1 MAPGH
6 YFWAIFYFACL
17 CSASLANNAK
27 VNFREKEKKILDQI
41 LGAGKYDARIRPS
54 GINGTDGPAV
64 VRVNIF
70 VRSISKIDDVT
81 MEYSVQ
87 LTFREQWLDERLK
100 FNDIGG
106 RLKYLTLTEANR
118 VWMPDLFFS
127 NEKEGHFHNIIMPN
141 VYIRIFPY
149 GSVLYSIRISLTLA
163 CPMNLKLYPLDRQV
177 CSLRMASYGWT
188 TADLVFLWKEDDPVQ
203 VVKNLH
209 LPRFTLEK
217 FLTDYC
223 NSKTNTGEYS
233 CLKVDLLFK
242 REFSYYL
249 IQIYI
254 PCCMLVIVSWVSFWL
269 DQGAVPARVSLGV
282 TTLLTMATQTSGINA
297 SLPPVSYTKAIDVWT
312 GVCLTFVF
320 GALLEFALVNYASRS
335 ADRAADIQ
343 RENMKKKRR
352 EMEQV
357 SLDAASDLLD
367 TDSNATFAMKPL
379 VRHPGDPLAMEK
391 LRQCEVH
398 MQAPKRPNCC
408 RTWWSRFP
416 TRQCSRSKRI
426 DVISRIT
433 FPLVFALFNLVYWS
447 TYLFREEDED

>member
-1 MAPGH
+1 MVSVPDSNHRWPAPRP
-6 YFWAIFYFACL
+6 I
-17 CSASLANNAK
+17 ANNGVSAGWLPLQLGSVGTVVRDPEQSDHKQATLSFLSSRFEKAKAEMSMVCDDVVRCNQGK
-27 VNFREKEKKILDQI
+27 VNFREKEKQVLDQI
-41 LGAGKYDARIRPS
+41 LGPGRYDARIRPS
-54 GINGTDGPAV
+54 GVNGTDGPTI
-64 VRVNIF
+64 VRVNLF
-70 VRSISKIDDVT
+70 VRSIATISDNK

-100 FNDIGG
+100 FNDFGG
-106 RLKYLTLTEANR
+106 KIKYLTLTDANR

-127 NEKEGHFHNIIMPN
+127 NEKE
-141 VYIRIFPY
+141 
-149 GSVLYSIRISLTLA
+149 
-163 CPMNLKLYPLDRQV
+163 D
-177 CSLRMASYGWT
+177 GWT
-188 TADLVFLWKEDDPVQ
+188 TDDLVFLWKDGDPVQ

-335 ADRAADIQ
+335 DMH
-343 RENMKKKRR
+343 RENMKKQRR
-352 EMEQV
+352 QCELEH
-357 SLDAASDLLD
+357 AASLEAAADLLED
-367 TDSNATFAMKPL
+367 GGTTFAMKPL
-379 VRHPGDPLAMEK
+379 VRHPGDALALEK
-391 LRQCEVH
+391 ARQCEIH
-398 MQAPKRPNCC
+398 MQPKRENCC
-408 RTWWSRFP
+408 RTWLSKFP
-416 TRQCSRSKRI
+416 TRSKRI

-447 TYLFREEDED
+447 TYLFREEAEVE

>member
-1 MAPGH
+1 MASGH
-6 YFWAIFYFACL
+6 FFWAIFYFACL

-54 GINGTDGPAV
+54 GINGTDGPAI
-64 VRVNIF
+64 VRINLF
-70 VRSISKIDDVT
+70 VRSIMTISDIK

-100 FNDIGG
+100 FDDIGG

-188 TADLVFLWKEDDPVQ
+188 TADLVFLWKEGDPVQ

-335 ADRAADIQ
+335 DMH

-352 EMEQV
+352 EMEQA

-379 VRHPGDPLAMEK
+379 VRHPGDPLALEK

-408 RTWWSRFP
+408 RSWMSKLP

-447 TYLFREEDED
+447 TYLFREEEED

>member
-1 MAPGH
+1 MFILQAAAMWPGVLPLVVLL
-6 YFWAIFYFACL
+6 IFL
-17 CSASLANNAK
+17 VHLSRCSPGK
-27 VNFREKEKKILDQI
+27 VNYREKEKEVLDDI
-41 LGAGKYDARIRPS
+41 LGEKKYDARIRPS
-54 GINGTDGPAV
+54 GENGTDGPTIV
-64 VRVNIF
+64 SVNIF
-70 VRSISKIDDVT
+70 LRSISKIDDYK

-100 FNDIGG
+100 FNDYGG
-106 RLKYLTLTEANR
+106 RLKYLTLTESSR

-127 NEKEGHFHNIIMPN
+127 NEKEGHFHEIIMPN
-141 VYIRIFPY
+141 VYIRIFPH
-149 GSVLYSIRISLTLA
+149 GSVLYSIRISLTLS
-163 CPMNLKLYPLDRQV
+163 CPMNLKLYPLDRQT

-188 TADLVFLWKEDDPVQ
+188 TDDLVFVWKEGDPVQ

-217 FLTDYC
+217 YLTDYC

-269 DQGAVPARVSLGV
+269 DQSAVPARVSLGV

-335 ADRAADIQ
+335 DMH
-343 RENMKKKRR
+343 RENMKKKYR
-352 EMEQV
+352 ETEHSSSVDPTTELLEQDG
-357 SLDAASDLLD
+357 SA
-367 TDSNATFAMKPL
+367 NFQMKPL
-379 VRHPGDPLAMEK
+379 VRHPEDSISMDK
-391 LRQCEVH
+391 IRQCEVH
-398 MQAPKRPNCC
+398 MQTPKKNCC
-408 RTWWSRFP
+408 RSWLSKFP
-416 TRQCSRSKRI
+416 TRSKRI

-433 FPLVFALFNLVYWS
+433 FPLVFALFNLTYWS
-447 TYLFREEDED
+447 TYLFRDEAENE

>member
-1 MAPGH
+1 MWPGA
-6 YFWAIFYFACL
+6 F
-17 CSASLANNAK
+17 SLLVLLAVLLHPSRCTQGK
-27 VNFREKEKKILDQI
+27 VNFREKEKQVLDNI
-41 LGAGKYDARIRPS
+41 LGPGRYDARIRPS
-54 GINGTDGPAV
+54 GENGTDGPAI
-64 VRVNIF
+64 VRVNLF
-70 VRSISKIDDVT
+70 VRSIATISDIK

-87 LTFREQWLDERLK
+87 LTFREQWLDERLR
-100 FNDIGG
+100 FNDFGG

-118 VWMPDLFFS
+118 VWMPDLFFA

-141 VYIRIFPY
+141 VYIRIFPD
-149 GSVLYSIRISLTLA
+149 GFVLYSIRISLTLS
-163 CPMNLKLYPLDRQV
+163 CPMNLKLYPLDRQI

-188 TADLVFLWKEDDPVQ
+188 TADLVFLWKEGDPVQ

-269 DQGAVPARVSLGV
+269 DQSAVPARVSLGV

-335 ADRAADIQ
+335 DMHSDNI
-343 RENMKKKRR
+343 KKQFPAS
-352 EMEQV
+352 EMEH
-357 SLDAASDLLD
+357 SSSIDPSSELLEPDGSAS
-367 TDSNATFAMKPL
+367 FAMPL
-379 VRHPGDPLAMEK
+379 VRHPEDSMSMEK
-391 LRQCEVH
+391 LRQCEIH
-398 MQAPKRPNCC
+398 MQPRKKNCC
-408 RTWWSRFP
+408 RSWLSKFP
-416 TRQCSRSKRI
+416 TRSKRI
-426 DVISRIT
+426 DVISRIF
-433 FPLVFALFNLVYWS
+433 FPIVFAFFNLTYWS
-447 TYLFREEDED
+447 TYLFREEEGGE

>member
-1 MAPGH
+1 METSRPSCAM
-6 YFWAIFYFACL
+6 FLLLAFFLAIFAQGL
-17 CSASLANNAK
+17 QAK
-27 VNFREKEKKILDQI
+27 INFREKEKQILDQI
-41 LGAGKYDARIRPS
+41 LGPGRYDARIRPS

-64 VRVNIF
+64 VNINLF
-70 VRSISKIDDVT
+70 VRSITTISDIK

-100 FNDIGG
+100 FNNQGG

-141 VYIRIFPY
+141 VYIRIFPN
-149 GSVLYSIRISLTLA
+149 GNVLYSIRISLTLS
-163 CPMNLKLYPLDRQV
+163 CPMNLKLYPLDKQT

-188 TADLVFLWKEDDPVQ
+188 TDDLVFLWKEGDPVQ

-282 TTLLTMATQTSGINA
+282 TTLLTMATQSSGINA

-335 ADRAADIQ
+335 DMH
-343 RENMKKKRR
+343 RENMKKSRR
-352 EMEQV
+352 EMEAAA

-367 TDSNATFAMKPL
+367 TDSNATFAM
-379 VRHPGDPLAMEK
+379 M
-391 LRQCEVH
+391 RQCEIH
-398 MQAPKRPNCC
+398 LNPPRKNCC
-408 RTWWSRFP
+408 LLWMSKFP
-416 TRQCSRSKRI
+416 TRSKRI

-433 FPLVFALFNLVYWS
+433 FPLVFALFNLAYWS
-447 TYLFREEDED
+447 TYLFRDEDEEK